1 MPELLESES
10 NSNAESEAQADV
22 LVRPDAVAPWPH
34 TVFILA
40 VLALWATY
48 GALHSPA
55 AMMERAPRI
64 VIYLFQ
70 MVMMYLLVGSTIAGL
85 YRRRQF
91 LSGVF
96 AGLRVGNIF
105 SDVGRGFLV
114 YLGGMGV
121 VLFLGLLLRPTHL
134 IHKQNAVSA
143 IAPHRFFELP
153 VWILVSITAGVC
165 EEFLFRGYLLQ
176 QFRRWFGGIAPAIAA
191 STLIFACMHFY
202 EGSAAVIQIGGLGAF
217 YAIIAVRR
225 GNLRHVMIAHFF
237 QDAITGVYLYLRLR
251 S

>member
-1 MPELLESES
+1 MPELVESES
-10 NSNAESEAQADV
+10 EPAFETAAGV
-22 LVRPDAVAPWPH
+22 LLRPDAVAPWPH

-55 AMMERAPRI
+55 AMMERAPRA

-85 YRRRQF
+85 YHRRQF
-91 LSGVF
+91 IVAAFGN
-96 AGLRVGNIF
+96 LRTGNILA
-105 SDVGRGFLV
+105 DVGRGFLV
-114 YLGGMGV
+114 YLGGMAV
-121 VLFLGLLLRPTHL
+121 ALVLGLLLRPTHL
-134 IHKQNAVSA
+134 SHKLTAVSA
-143 IAPHRFFELP
+143 IAPHNFFELP
-153 VWILVSITAGVC
+153 VWILVSLTAGVC
-165 EEFLFRGYLLQ
+165 EEFLFRGYLLR
-176 QFRRWFGGIAPAIAA
+176 QFGRWFGGVAPAISL

-251 S
+251 G

>member
-1 MPELLESES
+1 MF
-10 NSNAESEAQADV
+10 EASAGV
-22 LVRPDAVAPWPH
+22 PLRADAVAPWPH

-40 VLALWATY
+40 VLALWAAY

-55 AMMERAPRI
+55 AMLERAPRA

-85 YRRRQF
+85 YHRRQF
-91 LSGVF
+91 LSIVVGS
-96 AGLRVGNIF
+96 LRARDDFGDIW
-105 SDVGRGFLV
+105 RGFLV

-121 VLFLGLLLRPTHL
+121 ALVLGLLLRPTNL
-134 IHKQNAVSA
+134 IHKQAAVAA
-143 IAPHRFFELP
+143 IAPHNFGELP
-153 VWILVSITAGVC
+153 LWILVSVTAGVC

-176 QFRRWFGGIAPAIAA
+176 QFRRWFGSVAPAIGL

-217 YAIIAVRR
+217 YAAIAVRR

-237 QDAITGVYLYLRLR
+237 QDAITGVYLYVRLR

>member
-1 MPELLESES
+1 MLESEPEPAFQTS
-10 NSNAESEAQADV
+10 AGI
-22 LVRPDAVAPWPH
+22 LVRSDAVAPWPH

-55 AMMERAPRI
+55 AMVERTPRA

-70 MVMMYLLVGSTIAGL
+70 MVMTYLLIGSTIAGL
-85 YRRRQF
+85 YHRRQF
-91 LSGVF
+91 IAAMFGD
-96 AGLRVGNIF
+96 LRTGNIF
-105 SDVGRGFLV
+105 RDVGRGFLV

-121 VLFLGLLLRPTHL
+121 VLMLGLLLRPTHL

-143 IAPHRFFELP
+143 IAPHRFFELL

-237 QDAITGVYLYLRLR
+237 QDAITGVYLYWRLR

>member
-1 MPELLESES
+1 MAELLESEPGP
-10 NSNAESEAQADV
+10 AFQTPAGV
-22 LVRPDAVAPWPH
+22 FPRTDAVAPWPH

-48 GALHSPA
+48 GALHAPA
-55 AMMERAPRI
+55 AMVEKAPRT

-70 MVMMYLLVGSTIAGL
+70 MVMMYLLIGSTIAGL
-85 YRRRQF
+85 YHRRQF
-91 LSGVF
+91 IAAMFGD
-96 AGLRVGNIF
+96 LRTGNIF
-105 SDVGRGFLV
+105 GDVMRGFLV

-121 VLFLGLLLRPTHL
+121 VLMLGLLLRPTHL